1 MENRDI
7 EIGQDKGPEMVKAKP
22 EQLPSPTYWPFF
34 TAVGLLFMGWG
45 LLSLWLV
52 SLVGFV
58 VFIISL
64 IGWINLMRHE

>member
-1 MENRDI
+1 MENKDI
-7 EIGQDKGPEMVKAKP
+7 EIEQDKGPETVKAKP
-22 EQLPSPTYWPFF
+22 EQLPNPTYWPFF

-64 IGWINLMRHE
+64 IDWINLMRHE